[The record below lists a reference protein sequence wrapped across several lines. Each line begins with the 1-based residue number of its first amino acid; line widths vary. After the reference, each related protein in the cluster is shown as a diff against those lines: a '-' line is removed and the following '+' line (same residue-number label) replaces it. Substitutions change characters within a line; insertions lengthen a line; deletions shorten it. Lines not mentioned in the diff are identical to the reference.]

1 MRVTLM
7 FEMLNGNHVR
17 ALFGVGFHGPR
28 YRPDSLVKYVFD
40 MFIGDESVILISKN
54 CTATKKNEER

>member
-28 YRPDSLVKYVFD
+28 YRPDSLVKYVF
-40 MFIGDESVILISKN
+40 
-54 CTATKKNEER
+54 